1 MYFRGEYDFLSNFYK
16 CNVEYEG
23 VIYSSVENAFQAAKT
38 LDLIERRQFED
49 CTAREAKKLG
59 KTVKLRS
66 DWENVKVKIMCN
78 LVFQKFNNSEYLRTR
93 LLIVQDKIIEENFWH
108 DNFWG
113 ICKCGRC
120 TGGYNMLG
128 NILQEVREHFNS
140 IV

>member
-16 CNVEYEG
+16 CNVEHEG

-38 LDLIERRQFED
+38 LDLTERRQFEN

-59 KTVKLRS
+59 KKVKLRS

-93 LLIVQDKIIEENFWH
+93 LLIVQDKVIEEDF
-108 DNFWG
+108 
-113 ICKCGRC
+113 
-120 TGGYNMLG
+120 LG
-128 NILQEVREHFNS
+128 NM
-140 IV
+140 

>member
-1 MYFRGEYDFLSNFYK
+1 MHFRGDYDFLSNFYK
-16 CNVEYEG
+16 CNIEYEG

-38 LDLIERRQFED
+38 LNLIERRRFEN

-59 KTVKLRS
+59 KSVKLRS

-93 LLIVQDKIIEENFWH
+93 LLIVQDNIIEENFWH

-128 NILQEVREHFNS
+128 NILQ
-140 IV
+140 

>member
-1 MYFRGEYDFLSNFYK
+1 MEIWFG
-16 CNVEYEG
+16 
-23 VIYSSVENAFQAAKT
+23 
-38 LDLIERRQFED
+38 
-49 CTAREAKKLG
+49 
-59 KTVKLRS
+59 
-66 DWENVKVKIMCN
+66 
-78 LVFQKFNNSEYLRTR
+78 KFNAQCT
-93 LLIVQDKIIEENFWH
+93 IEIDA

>member
-1 MYFRGEYDFLSNFYK
+1 MG
-16 CNVEYEG
+16 
-23 VIYSSVENAFQAAKT
+23 
-38 LDLIERRQFED
+38 RRQFEN
-49 CTAREAKKLG
+49 CTVREAKKLG
-59 KTVKLRS
+59 KKVKLRS
-66 DWENVKVKIMCN
+66 DLENVKVKIMCN

-108 DNFWG
+108 DNFLG

>member
-16 CNVEYEG
+16 CSVEYDG
-23 VIYSSVENAFQAAKT
+23 IHYSSVENAFQAAKT
-38 LDLIERRQFED
+38 LDLEERKQFEK
-49 CTAREAKKLG
+49 CPAKEAKKLG

-66 DWENVKVKIMCN
+66 DWEDVKVKIMCN

-93 LLIVQDKIIEENFWH
+93 LLIVQDKIVEENFWH

-120 TGGYNMLG
+120 AGGYNMLG
-128 NILQEVREHFNS
+128 NILQGVREHFNK
-140 IV
+140 II

>member
-16 CNVEYEG
+16 CNVEHEG

-38 LDLIERRQFED
+38 LDLIERRQFENY
-49 CTAREAKKLG
+49 TAREAKKLG
-59 KTVKLRS
+59 KKVKLRS

-93 LLIVQDKIIEENFWH
+93 LLIVQDKIIEENFW
-108 DNFWG
+108 G

-120 TGGYNMLG
+120 AGGYNMLG

>member
-1 MYFRGEYDFLSNFYK
+1 
-16 CNVEYEG
+16 
-23 VIYSSVENAFQAAKT
+23 
-38 LDLIERRQFED
+38 
-49 CTAREAKKLG
+49 
-59 KTVKLRS
+59 
-66 DWENVKVKIMCN
+66 MCN
-78 LVFQKFNNSEYLRTR
+78 LVFKKFNNSEYLRTR

-113 ICKCGRC
+113 ICKRGMC

>member
-16 CNVEYEG
+16 CNVEHEG

-38 LDLIERRQFED
+38 LDLIERRPFEN

-59 KTVKLRS
+59 KKVKLRS

-93 LLIVQDKIIEENFWH
+93 LLIVQDKIIEENF
-108 DNFWG
+108 
-113 ICKCGRC
+113 
-120 TGGYNMLG
+120 
-128 NILQEVREHFNS
+128 
-140 IV
+140 